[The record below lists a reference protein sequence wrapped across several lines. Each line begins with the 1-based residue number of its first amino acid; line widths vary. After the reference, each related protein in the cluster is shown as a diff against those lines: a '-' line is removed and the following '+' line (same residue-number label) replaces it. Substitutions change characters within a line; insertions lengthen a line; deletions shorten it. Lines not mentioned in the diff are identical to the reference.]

1 MLLQFKLLC
10 LRHKKIDNYKIIFK
24 TIMKKAT
31 LLIAAFLLTAAA
43 FAQTTWK
50 NDKMHSKLG
59 FTITH
64 LMVSDVDGIFTDFTC
79 TITAAKPDF
88 SDAKFDLT
96 VNTASVNTD
105 VEYRDKDLK
114 SASYFDVDKYP
125 TMTFTSTGI
134 SSVSTNHYK
143 LSGNLTLHGVTKP
156 VTMDLWYR
164 GTIVNPMSKKDDAGF
179 KLTGTIKRSDF
190 NFAPQAGT
198 SMLSDE
204 ITINANGEFGK
215 AN

>member
-1 MLLQFKLLC
+1 M
-10 LRHKKIDNYKIIFK
+10 KKIIIL
-24 TIMKKAT
+24 AS
-31 LLIAAFLLTAAA
+31 AFLLSTAAI
-43 FAQTTWK
+43 AQTTWK
-50 NDKMHSKLG
+50 NDPMHSKLG
-59 FTITH
+59 FTVTH

-88 SDAKFDLT
+88 SDATFNLT
-96 VNTASVNTD
+96 VNTASINTD

-114 SASYFDVDKYP
+114 SANYFDVDKYP

-134 SSVSTNHYK
+134 APVSTNHYK
-143 LSGNLTLHGVTKP
+143 LSGNLTLHGVTKA

-164 GTIVNPMSKKDDAGF
+164 GTITNPMSKKDDAGF

-190 NFAPQAGT
+190 NFAPQAGST
-198 SMLSDE
+198 MLSDE

-215 AN
+215 VN

>member
-1 MLLQFKLLC
+1 MK
-10 LRHKKIDNYKIIFK
+10 K
-24 TIMKKAT
+24 TIIVLAVV
-31 LLIAAFLLTAAA
+31 LLSTAS

-50 NDKMHSKLG
+50 NDPMHSKLG
-59 FTITH
+59 FTVTH
-64 LMVSDVDGIFTDFTC
+64 LMVSDVDGIFTDFSC

-88 SDAKFDLT
+88 SDARFYLT
-96 VNTASVNTD
+96 VNTTSVNTD
-105 VEYRDKDLK
+105 VDYRDKDLR
-114 SASYFDVDKYP
+114 SGNYFDVANFP

-134 SSVSTNHYK
+134 TAVSANHYK

-164 GTIVNPMSKKDDAGF
+164 GTIANPMTKKDDAGF
-179 KLTGTIKRSDF
+179 KLTGVIKRSDF
-190 NFAPQAGT
+190 NFASQAGT
-198 SMLSDE
+198 TMLSDE